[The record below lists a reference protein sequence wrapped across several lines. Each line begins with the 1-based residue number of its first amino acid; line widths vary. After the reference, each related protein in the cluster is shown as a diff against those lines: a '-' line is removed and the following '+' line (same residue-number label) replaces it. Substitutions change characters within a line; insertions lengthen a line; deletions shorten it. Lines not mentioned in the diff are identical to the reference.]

1 MNALPGT
8 PYPPALGG
16 GGAVARPRAVL
27 VAGDL
32 TDHGLPG
39 EWRQFAVLYGRDG
52 TDGLLHY
59 PVEECTGNHDWM
71 LWLGLVGAEVRARH
85 GGAVIR
91 SWDWSDVHV
100 ACLDVYPTDE
110 ALAWLGRDLAA
121 CGRQRPVVL
130 YFHYGLA
137 GPLSDWWPAAQK
149 QAFAR
154 VIEGYNVVG
163 IFHGHFHSSGH
174 YPWNAWDAYLVG
186 SPRHSAHTFAVVHI
200 TDSAMTVAA
209 WDWDRRA
216 WAWWG
221 RKAINGPAAEK
232 EKETAT
238 ASSER

>member
-1 MNALPGT
+1 M
-8 PYPPALGG
+8 
-16 GGAVARPRAVL
+16 AVAELLESCPMTVGKPVVTVPLAV
-27 VAGDL
+27 
-32 TDHGLPG
+32 
-39 EWRQFAVLYGRDG
+39 EQ
-52 TDGLLHY
+52 
-59 PVEECTGNHDWM
+59 
-71 LWLGLVGAEVRARH
+71 RH
-85 GGAVIR
+85 GGLPY
-91 SWDWSDVHV
+91 SWDWADVHV

-174 YPWNAWDAYLVG
+174 YSWNAWDAYLVG

-209 WDWDRRA
+209 WDWDRKA

-221 RKAINGPAAEK
+221 RKAINGPAAKK